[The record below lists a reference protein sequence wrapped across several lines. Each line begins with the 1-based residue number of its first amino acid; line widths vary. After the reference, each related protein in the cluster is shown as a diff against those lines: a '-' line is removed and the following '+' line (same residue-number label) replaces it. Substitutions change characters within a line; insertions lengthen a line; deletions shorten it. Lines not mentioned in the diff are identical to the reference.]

1 MAPSRLPALTAV
13 LPALGL
19 AVLLTSAAHPARAGQ
34 ASALFRVTVDLLTG
48 ATPPGV
54 ACRNGSQADSLEC
67 SPRPVVAGAG
77 SGDARVILYGRS
89 LIEEDGRM
97 WGAVAA
103 SRRVTWAG
111 REYLELT
118 LSW

>member
-1 MAPSRLPALTAV
+1 MASPRFPALAAV
-13 LPALGL
+13 LPAIGL
-19 AVLLTSAAHPARAGQ
+19 TLLLTSTAQPSRAGQ
-34 ASALFRVTVDLLTG
+34 VSALFRVTVELLTG
-48 ATPPGV
+48 AAPAGV
-54 ACRNGSQADSLEC
+54 ACRNSAQAASLEC
-67 SPRPVVAGAG
+67 SPRPVVAGAS
-77 SGDARVILYGRS
+77 SGDARVIVYGSS

>member
-1 MAPSRLPALTAV
+1 V
-13 LPALGL
+13 LPAIGL
-19 AVLLTSAAHPARAGQ
+19 AVLLTFAAQPSRAGQ

-48 ATPPGV
+48 TTPPGV
-54 ACRNGSQADSLEC
+54 ACRNSTGAASLEC
-67 SPRPVVAGAG
+67 SPRPVVAGATN
-77 SGDARVILYGRS
+77 SDTRVILYGSS